1 MVKDKRTREEQLLE
15 SYLAAYDDIYQ
26 SAVKIRWRNKTID
39 ILIIAISSL
48 TSGTLWA
55 LIGTSYKT
63 VAAWSAALLS
73 TMLTIITL
81 LQKNLDLG
89 TKCEQLID
97 LYGQVGQEIASL
109 RTSKP
114 NDEKQAL
121 AWSKL
126 KRFKEEMLRILR

>member
-1 MVKDKRTREEQLLE
+1 MGKDKGTMEEQTLE
-15 SYLAAYDDIYQ
+15 AYLGTYDEIYQ

-39 ILIIAISSL
+39 ILIIVISSL

-63 VAAWSAALLS
+63 VAAWSAAILS
-73 TMLTIITL
+73 TTLTIITL

-89 TKCEQLID
+89 RKYEELIG
-97 LYGQVGQEIASL
+97 LYGRVGQDIASL

-114 NDEKQAL
+114 NDENQAL
-121 AWSKL
+121 AWFKL
-126 KRFKEEMLRILR
+126 KRFREEMIRILR